1 MKSSRPNPM
10 KQPAVEIFIS
20 YAHEDEALRNEL
32 AKHLKLLERQG
43 VIKAWHDRNITAGE
57 EWRSAIDSHLESAK
71 IILLLISAD
80 FLASDYCY
88 DIELKRALERHES
101 KEARV
106 IPVILR
112 SVDWGGSALGELT
125 ALPTDGQAIDS
136 WQNRDKAFKDVVQGV
151 RRAINSLANQDHE
164 PTPAI
169 SGNIDPADRP
179 IMPLWRTGL
188 LVSLGATAAIS
199 VLRFTGALQPLELG
213 AYDYTMRSRYL
224 AEGQDDNILVVK
236 VIAEDEP
243 DRGNRSNTLSDERLD
258 QLLALLKEHEPSV
271 IGFDNFLNHK
281 IDPKYQNIQEGLQ
294 SGSLV
299 TVCQAT
305 ENDPLSFKAPE
316 GATSIGFGDI
326 TIDHDAI
333 VRRHLLQMK
342 IQTPAC
348 NQAYALS
355 TVLANYYLDDK
366 NQKMALPF
374 RGEYG
379 QIGNKKLGFLSNYI
393 GGYQQFAP
401 INKNDNWGYQIML
414 NYRRAHSLLDGF
426 SSISIN
432 EIFKLSSSELTA
444 RIKDRIILIGTTEAA
459 VHKDMHKTPYGET
472 IPGVFLQA
480 QMTSQLV
487 NAALHNRPFI
497 WAYPFMG
504 EVLMIWLSAGVGW
517 LVFVRVRSRWVLVGL
532 NGLVIL
538 LFSIGSVCLLTVAG
552 YWFPLVPTGLGFVL
566 GCSSVTIYQFIGTKL
581 KGLSSSF

>member
-1 MKSSRPNPM
+1 MS
-10 KQPAVEIFIS
+10 QTAVEIFIS
-20 YAHEDEALRNEL
+20 YAHEDEALRDEL
-32 AKHLKLLERQG
+32 AKHLRLLERQG
-43 VIKAWHDRNITAGE
+43 VIKAWHDRKITAGE
-57 EWRSAIDSHLESAK
+57 ERKSAIDSHLESAK

-88 DIELKRALERHES
+88 DTELKRALERHDC

-112 SVDWGGSALGELT
+112 PVDWHGSDLEKLDT
-125 ALPTDGQAIDS
+125 LPTRRIAITS
-136 WQNRDKAFKDVVQGV
+136 WPNQDEAFKDVVEGLRKAIDSLTIPTFNPLLGDQSTPEITIDKAN
-151 RRAINSLANQDHE
+151 RRWS
-164 PTPAI
+164 
-169 SGNIDPADRP
+169 

-188 LVSLGATAAIS
+188 LVSLGVTTTIS
-199 VLRFTGALQPLELG
+199 VLRFIGALQPLELG
-213 AYDYTMRSRYL
+213 AYDYIMRSRYL

-236 VIAEDEP
+236 VIAQDEP
-243 DRGNRSNTLSDERLD
+243 DRVINQSNTLSDERLD

-281 IDPKYQNIQEGLQ
+281 IDPKHQNIQEGLQ

-299 TVCQAT
+299 AVCQAT
-305 ENDPLSFKAPE
+305 ENDPRSFKAPD
-316 GATSIGFGDI
+316 ATSIGFGDI

-342 IQTPAC
+342 IETPAC
-348 NQAYALS
+348 SQPYALS
-355 TVLANYYLDDK
+355 TVIANYYLDDK

-379 QIGNKKLGFLSNYI
+379 QIGNRKFDFLSNYI
-393 GGYQQFAP
+393 GGYQQFAL
-401 INKNDNWGYQIML
+401 INKNDHRGYQVML

-432 EIFKLSSSELTA
+432 EIFKLSSSELIA

-459 VHKDMHKTPYGET
+459 VHKDMHKTPYSET

-480 QMTSQLV
+480 HMTSQLV

-497 WAYPFMG
+497 WAYPFLG

-517 LVFVRVRSRWVLVGL
+517 LVFIQVRSRWMLVGL
-532 NGLVIL
+532 NGLVIGL
-538 LFSIGSVCLLTVAG
+538 LCIGSVVLLTVAG
-552 YWFPLVPTGLGFVL
+552 YWFPLVPTGLGFIL
-566 GCSSVTIYQFIGTKL
+566 GCSSVTIYQLIGTKL
-581 KGLSSSF
+581 KRLSSSF